1 VASLAES
8 LGVLRERE
16 FRLLF
21 TGQLISLLGDSF
33 STVAMAFAVLD
44 LTHSAP
50 TAATDLGIVLAARTI
65 PLVGFL
71 LAGGVIA
78 DRLSRRKVMLSA
90 DVVRMGTY
98 GATAALV
105 LAHSATVAELA
116 ALQAVSGTATAF
128 FNPASTGLTP
138 IVVSAE
144 NLQDANALRGISMSA
159 TGLVGLAGGGSVVA
173 LVGPG
178 WALAVDA
185 ASFLVSVFFL
195 ALLRLPAH
203 IPLPP
208 QSFLADLREGWREFV
223 SRTWVWVIVLAASF
237 TNALS
242 SIFAVLLAVIA
253 KRDLGGA
260 SAYTEILVGLAIGA
274 LIGGALTLRVRPRRP
289 LFLGTSL
296 LVFLGLPATLL
307 ALRAPVP
314 VIAAGAVVAGCT
326 NMLFNAL
333 WETSLQRHVPS
344 AALSRVSAYDWFGS
358 LAFQPLGLLV
368 AGPLAVALGD
378 NRTLWIVAAGSVVV
392 VLLALVPASVRD
404 LTALP
409 VADVRPL
416 DATP

>member
-1 VASLAES
+1 MRFSDS

-21 TGQLISLLGDSF
+21 TGQLISLLGDAF
-33 STVAMAFAVLD
+33 SMVALAFAVLD
-44 LTHSAP
+44 LTHSS
-50 TAATDLGIVLAARTI
+50 AAATTDLGIVLAARTI

-78 DRLSRRKVMLSA
+78 DRLSRRRVMLSA
-90 DVVRMGTY
+90 DVIRMGTY

-116 ALQAVSGTATAF
+116 ALQAVSGAATAF

-138 IVVSAE
+138 IVVSPE
-144 NLQDANALRGISMSA
+144 GLQQANALRGMSMSA
-159 TGLVGLAGGGSVVA
+159 TSLVGLAAGGSVVA

-185 ASFLVSVFFL
+185 ASFGASVFFL

-203 IPLPP
+203 VPLPP

-223 SRTWVWVIVLAASF
+223 SRTWVWVIVLTAAVSNGL
-237 TNALS
+237 NAM
-242 SIFAVLLAVIA
+242 FGVLLAVIA

-260 SAYTEILVGLAIGA
+260 GAYTEILVGLALGA
-274 LIGGALTLRVRPRRP
+274 LLGGALTLRVRPRRP
-289 LFLGTSL
+289 LFFGTTL
-296 LVFLGLPATLL
+296 LVFIAAPV
-307 ALRAPVP
+307 ALVAVRAPVP
-314 VIAAGAVVAGCT
+314 VIALGAVASGCF

-333 WETSLQRHVPS
+333 WETSLQRHVPA

-358 LAFQPLGLLV
+358 LAFQPLGFIV
-368 AGPLAVALGD
+368 AGPLVGAIGE
-378 NRTLWIVAAGSVVV
+378 NPTLWIVAAGSVVV
-392 VLLALVPASVRD
+392 VFLSLVPASVRN
-404 LTALP
+404 LTAFP
-409 VADVRPL
+409 QADVRPL
-416 DATP
+416 S